1 MSILSAFSHLWPKCV
16 ASDNPSHSNLRRQLV
31 RTLYW
36 RINLEPRLHIWLL
49 LILLLPCVWNVSSRP
64 NCRHILFQFIFSK
77 YFYVPAAF
85 FCYLTMFQMIPQN
98 HTTSIENQ
106 LRKTRQQDLWGSV
119 RNRCIGGM
127 EKVYYTLKDVKLNKK
142 FCFITAKKGWFVL
155 SVCYL
160 SPQWEHM
167 DTRQTQLV
175 QKMANLLLVLRKH
188 CQPNA

>member
-85 FCYLTMFQMIPQN
+85 FLLPHNVSNDSSKSLHVHRKPTQEDK
-98 HTTSIENQ
+98 TARS
-106 LRKTRQQDLWGSV
+106 LRISSKRLHCRDRESV
-119 RNRCIGGM
+119 RCKTEQEILFHHCKEGLVCHVCM
-127 EKVYYTLKDVKLNKK
+127 LS
-142 FCFITAKKGWFVL
+142 ITTVRTHG
-155 SVCYL
+155 
-160 SPQWEHM
+160 H
-167 DTRQTQLV
+167 
-175 QKMANLLLVLRKH
+175 
-188 CQPNA
+188 

>member
-98 HTTSIENQ
+98 HFTSIENQ
-106 LRKTRQQDLWGSV
+106 EDKTARSLRISSKPLHWRDGESV
-119 RNRCIGGM
+119 RCKTKQEILFHHCKEGLVCPVCM
-127 EKVYYTLKDVKLNKK
+127 LS
-142 FCFITAKKGWFVL
+142 ITTVRTHG
-155 SVCYL
+155 
-160 SPQWEHM
+160 H
-167 DTRQTQLV
+167 
-175 QKMANLLLVLRKH
+175 
-188 CQPNA
+188 